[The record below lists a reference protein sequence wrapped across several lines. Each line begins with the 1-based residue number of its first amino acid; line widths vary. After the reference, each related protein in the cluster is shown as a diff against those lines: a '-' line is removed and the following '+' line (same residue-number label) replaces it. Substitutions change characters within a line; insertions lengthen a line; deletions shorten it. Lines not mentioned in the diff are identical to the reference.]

1 MNQVIGEAA
10 LAITASSSEAEETC
24 MCSRLYW
31 AFQSEIAK
39 RKPTHISIHNNHVLR
54 LER

>member
-10 LAITASSSEAEETC
+10 LEAAVRVEAREKLVVPTGVIGQSKAICEKEN
-24 MCSRLYW
+24 
-31 AFQSEIAK
+31 Q
-39 RKPTHISIHNNHVLR
+39 PTSIHNHVLR